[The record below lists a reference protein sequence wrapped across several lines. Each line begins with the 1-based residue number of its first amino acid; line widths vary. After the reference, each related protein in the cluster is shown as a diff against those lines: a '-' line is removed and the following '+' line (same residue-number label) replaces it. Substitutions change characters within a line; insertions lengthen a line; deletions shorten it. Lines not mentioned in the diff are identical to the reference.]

1 MTTAARIPFVLAQG
15 SPFEIGEQHGRRRR
29 YALHAF
35 IRDDLTRLNRVLAQ
49 PVTIECL
56 RPMIE
61 AYTAEIEA
69 AAPHQIEEL
78 RGLAAGADLDW
89 EHTMLLQLRREIMGY
104 QRIPTAGDC
113 TTYARSGPAP
123 FLAQTIDLNG
133 NVDDQLCILDVAP
146 TTTPCRSLVLSFGG
160 LLGYLGVNSHGLA
173 IGLNLVLGGQWRPG
187 LPPYLAIRHLLDS
200 ASSVDEALDML
211 RGMKLA
217 SSRSLM
223 FCDTTRSA
231 YAEILDNEIR
241 VSAGSE
247 SSHTNHFL
255 APEFAA
261 RDELNVFARNSSL
274 LRLKACRA
282 GLADLGDTAT
292 VEDHFALM
300 STEPVCVHDTG
311 DIRREK
317 TVAAVVMLPA
327 SGELHVRPGNP
338 SYTRTQSFTL
348 RQGGKR

>member
-1 MTTAARIPFVLAQG
+1 LRAFV
-15 SPFEIGEQHGRRRR
+15 
-29 YALHAF
+29 
-35 IRDDLTRLNRVLAQ
+35 RDGLTRLNKVLAR
-49 PVTIECL
+49 PVTMASL

-61 AYTAEIEA
+61 AYAEEIEA

-104 QRIPTAGDC
+104 QRIPAMGDC
-113 TTYARSGPAP
+113 TTYARSGHRPQ
-123 FLAQTIDLNG
+123 LAQTIDLNS
-133 NVDDQLCILDVAP
+133 NIEDQLCILSVAP
-146 TTTPCRSLVLSFGG
+146 STTPRRSLVLSFGG

-211 RGMKLA
+211 RGLKLA

-223 FCDTTRSA
+223 LCDATQTA
-231 YAEILDNEIR
+231 YAEILGDEMF
-241 VSAGSE
+241 VAAGAE

-255 APEFAA
+255 SPSFAD
-261 RDELNVFARNSSL
+261 RDGLNVFARNSSL

-282 GLADLGDTAT
+282 GLADLSATAT
-292 VEDHFALM
+292 VEDHFALL
-300 STEPVCVHDTG
+300 SEEPICVHDTG

-327 SGELHVRPGNP
+327 AGELHVRPGNP

-348 RQGGKR
+348 RQGGSR